1 LKNGFAATARWW
13 QPFEPARCP
22 SDVKHYVALGS
33 IAVLAVACSQ
43 SPNVRSTAV
52 TSSRGAAGPPISSSA
67 PAASAKTCAVDDV
80 ALDFYGGG
88 GATGNDFGTIRIRD
102 IASSPCTLRGPI
114 VVTGLDQRGR
124 AVTHAL
130 SYPVARSLVLSRR
143 ARPVP
148 VEGVAPP
155 WERVADLM
163 MDASY
168 RDDPASPDGLC
179 RAHRVVPDSWK
190 LSFGG
195 GTKRA
200 RNASYDPRNPTNEFA
215 SLVTCYGEINT
226 PATVRLD
233 D

>member
-1 LKNGFAATARWW
+1 
-13 QPFEPARCP
+13 
-22 SDVKHYVALGS
+22 VKHYVVICSL
-33 IAVLAVACSQ
+33 AVLAVACSQ
-43 SPNVRSTAV
+43 SPNVHSAAVPSTRRAAV
-52 TSSRGAAGPPISSSA
+52 APSSSST
-67 PAASAKTCAVDDV
+67 PVVSAKTCAVDDV
-80 ALDFYGGG
+80 ALDYYGGG

-102 IASSPCTLRGPI
+102 IASSPCVLRGPI

-124 AVTHAL
+124 AVAHAL
-130 SYPVARSLVLSRR
+130 SYPVAPNLVLSRR
-143 ARPVP
+143 ARRVP

-155 WERVADLM
+155 WERVADLL

-179 RAHRVVPDSWK
+179 RAHRIVPDSWK

-195 GTKRA
+195 GTKRV

-215 SLVTCYGEINT
+215 SLVTCYGEVNT
-226 PATVRLD
+226 PTTVRLD

>member
-1 LKNGFAATARWW
+1 M
-13 QPFEPARCP
+13 
-22 SDVKHYVALGS
+22 KHYVVIGS

-43 SPNVRSTAV
+43 SPNVHSAAV
-52 TSSRGAAGPPISSSA
+52 TSSRGAAVAPTSSST
-67 PAASAKTCAVDDV
+67 PVVSAKTCAVDDV
-80 ALDFYGGG
+80 ALDYYGGG
-88 GATGNDFGTIRIRD
+88 GASGNDFGTIRIRD
-102 IASSPCTLRGPI
+102 IASSPCVLRGPI

-130 SYPVARSLVLSRR
+130 SYPVARDLVLSRR
-143 ARPVP
+143 ARRVP
-148 VEGVAPP
+148 VESAAPP
-155 WERVADLM
+155 RERVADLM

-195 GTKRA
+195 GTKRV

-215 SLVTCYGEINT
+215 ALVTCHGEINT
-226 PATVRLD
+226 ATTVRLD